1 MRSYLKIFSATV
13 LVSAL
18 GFTAPA
24 WSAGNHAG
32 GHSHGADAQAIGQP
46 GQASQVTRTL
56 ELTMSDAMRFTPA
69 NVIVKAGE
77 TIKFVLNNT
86 GRVKHEFV
94 LGTDKELKQHY
105 QQMLKFPEME
115 HDEPNMVTVAPGKAG
130 VVIWTFT
137 QAGTVDFACL
147 LPGHY
152 GAGMKGSVAV
162 SAAK

>member
-1 MRSYLKIFSATV
+1 MRSYLKIFSTTV

-18 GFTAPA
+18 GFTVPA

-32 GHSHGADAQAIGQP
+32 GHSHGSDTQAIGQP
-46 GQASQVTRTL
+46 GEASQVSRTL
-56 ELTMSDAMRFTPA
+56 ELSMSDSMRFSPSNIT
-69 NVIVKAGE
+69 VKAGE
-77 TIKFVLNNT
+77 TIKFVLNNV
-86 GRVKHEFV
+86 GKLKHEFV
-94 LGTDKELKQHY
+94 LGTDKELKEHY

-115 HDEPNMVTVAPGKAG
+115 HDEPNMVTVAPGKTG

-137 QAGTVDFACL
+137 QAGKVDFACL

>member
-1 MRSYLKIFSATV
+1 MRSYLKIFSTTV

-18 GFTAPA
+18 GFTVPA

-32 GHSHGADAQAIGQP
+32 GHSHGSDTQAIGQP

-56 ELTMSDAMRFTPA
+56 ELSMSDSMRFSPA
-69 NVIVKAGE
+69 NITVKAGE
-77 TIKFVLNNT
+77 TIKFVLNNV
-86 GRVKHEFV
+86 GKLKHEFV
-94 LGTDKELKQHY
+94 LGTDKELKEHY

-115 HDEPNMVTVAPGKAG
+115 HDEPNMVTVAPGKTG
-130 VVIWTFT
+130 VVIWNFT
-137 QAGTVDFACL
+137 KAGKVDFACL

>member
-1 MRSYLKIFSATV
+1 MRSYLKIFSTTV

-18 GFTAPA
+18 GFAVPA

-32 GHSHGADAQAIGQP
+32 GHSHGSDTQAIGQP

-56 ELTMSDAMRFTPA
+56 ELSMSDSMRFSPA
-69 NVIVKAGE
+69 NITVKAGE
-77 TIKFVLNNT
+77 TIKFVLNNV
-86 GRVKHEFV
+86 GKLKHEFV
-94 LGTDKELKQHY
+94 LGTDKELKEHY

-115 HDEPNMVTVAPGKAG
+115 HDEPNMVTVAPGKTG
-130 VVIWTFT
+130 VVIWNFT
-137 QAGTVDFACL
+137 QAGKVDFACL

>member
-1 MRSYLKIFSATV
+1 MRLYLKVFSTTV

-18 GFTAPA
+18 GAAVPA

-32 GHSHGADAQAIGQP
+32 GHSHGSDSQAIGQP

-56 ELTMSDAMRFTPA
+56 ELAMSDSMRFSPA
-69 NVIVKAGE
+69 NITVKAGE
-77 TIKFVLNNT
+77 TIKFVLNNI
-86 GRVKHEFV
+86 GKLKHEFV
-94 LGTDKELKQHY
+94 LGTDKELKEHY

-115 HDEPNMVTVAPGKAG
+115 HDEPNMVTVAPGKTG

-137 QAGTVDFACL
+137 QAGKVDFACL

>member
-1 MRSYLKIFSATV
+1 MRSHLNIFV
-13 LVSAL
+13 IGFLVNAL
-18 GFTAPA
+18 GLAVPA

-32 GHSHGADAQAIGQP
+32 GHSHGSDTQAIGQP
-46 GQASQVTRTL
+46 GQASQVTRTF
-56 ELTMSDAMRFTPA
+56 ELSMSDSMRFSPA
-69 NVIVKAGE
+69 NITVKAGE
-77 TIKFVLNNT
+77 TIKFVLTNA
-86 GRVKHEFV
+86 GKVKHEFV
-94 LGTDKELKQHY
+94 LGTDKELKEHY

-115 HDEPNMVTVAPGKAG
+115 HDEPNMVTVAPGKTG

>member
-18 GFTAPA
+18 GFTVPA

-32 GHSHGADAQAIGQP
+32 GHSHGSDTQAIGQP

-56 ELTMSDAMRFTPA
+56 ELSMSDSMRFSPA
-69 NVIVKAGE
+69 NITVKAGE
-77 TIKFVLNNT
+77 TIKFVLNNV
-86 GRVKHEFV
+86 GKLKHEFV
-94 LGTDKELKQHY
+94 LGTDKELKEHY

-115 HDEPNMVTVAPGKAG
+115 HDEPNMVTVAPGKTG

-137 QAGTVDFACL
+137 QAGKVDFACL